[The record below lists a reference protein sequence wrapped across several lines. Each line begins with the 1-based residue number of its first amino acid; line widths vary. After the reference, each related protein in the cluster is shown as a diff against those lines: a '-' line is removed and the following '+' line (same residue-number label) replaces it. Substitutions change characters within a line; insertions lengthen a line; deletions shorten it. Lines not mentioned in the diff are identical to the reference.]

1 MLTNDTKHSWQTV
14 IAYLLDDDLTP
25 HTPTQWRRVWVHDYH
40 IVAEVLKAWG
50 HGGEKGSQ

>member
-50 HGGEKGSQ
+50 HAGEKGRQ